1 MLARL
6 GWMIHKDLV
15 TEWRARRAWPA
26 MLLLGIVV
34 AALFSLQADLAPS
47 EKHAV
52 ASSLLWVAIFFA
64 GMVAI
69 ERSFAAEREEGC
81 WDALLLYPIPPGLIY
96 LAKLLA
102 NVVALG
108 VLQCVLIPLFAVLA
122 DVPLAVHPWALILVA
137 ALGNL
142 GIAAVGTL
150 LSALSAG
157 LRQKGSLLVLLVL
170 PLAVPVLLAASEAT
184 RLAGEDGLG
193 AAWWRWV
200 QLLAAF
206 ALAFS
211 VAGTLLIDV
220 AVED

>member
-1 MLARL
+1 MNPAPSPIGARSAS
-6 GWMIHKDLV
+6 K
-15 TEWRARRAWPA
+15 RRAPRFPCSRCG
-26 MLLLGIVV
+26 L
-34 AALFSLQADLAPS
+34 
-47 EKHAV
+47 
-52 ASSLLWVAIFFA
+52 
-64 GMVAI
+64 
-69 ERSFAAEREEGC
+69 RSMRQRELRPLC
-81 WDALLLYPIPPGLIY
+81 F
-96 LAKLLA
+96 AKLLA